1 MPVLNNF
8 FDVWLSMVII
18 VVIYLEMTSFV
29 FVCVFCFILKK
40 KYPSYLKYK
49 KNMIKSNDLSL
60 KPKCLNV
67 ACSYIY
73 AREPS
78 VYFM

>member
-29 FVCVFCFILKK
+29 FVSRCYCFMLKK
-40 KYPSYLKYK
+40 KYPFYLKYK
-49 KNMIKSNDLSL
+49 KNMINSNDLKTEMSE
-60 KPKCLNV
+60 
-67 ACSYIY
+67 CSVF
-73 AREPS
+73 
-78 VYFM
+78 VYLHVPTAYCILS

>member
-1 MPVLNNF
+1 MPVFKFNNF

-40 KYPSYLKYK
+40 KYRFYLKYK
-49 KNMIKSNDLSL
+49 RNMINSNDLKTEMSE
-60 KPKCLNV
+60 
-67 ACSYIY
+67 CSVF
-73 AREPS
+73 
-78 VYFM
+78 VYLRA

>member
-1 MPVLNNF
+1 MPVFNNF

-40 KYPSYLKYK
+40 KYRFYLKYK
-49 KNMIKSNDLSL
+49 RNMINSNDLKTEMSE
-60 KPKCLNV
+60 
-67 ACSYIY
+67 CSVF
-73 AREPS
+73 
-78 VYFM
+78 VYLRA